1 MSGLASLGIDLPVLI
16 SQIVSFLILFALLRF
31 VAYKPLMKMLDER
44 SGRIQKSM
52 EQAEFIKEQATL
64 AEKETQKRIEEAIR
78 EGQRLVDRATQAGE
92 EMKQKAREEAQKE
105 AERLIV
111 RAKGEIEKERDD
123 AIGELR
129 KEFADITIKAA
140 EKVIE
145 SSLNKEAHRKLIEKV
160 LDESIRVEKN

>member
-1 MSGLASLGIDLPVLI
+1 MEGLISLGIDLPVLI
-16 SQIVSFLILFALLRF
+16 SQIVSFLILFGLLRL

-52 EQAEFIKEQATL
+52 EQTEFIKEQAAL
-64 AEKETQKRIEEAIR
+64 AEKETQKRLDEASK
-78 EGQRLVDRATQAGE
+78 EGQWLIDRAAQAGD
-92 EMKQKAREEAQKE
+92 EMKQKAKEDARNE
-105 AERLIV
+105 AERLIT

-145 SSLNKEAHRKLIEKV
+145 SSLNKETHRKIIEKV
-160 LDESIRVEKN
+160 LDESAGIQKN